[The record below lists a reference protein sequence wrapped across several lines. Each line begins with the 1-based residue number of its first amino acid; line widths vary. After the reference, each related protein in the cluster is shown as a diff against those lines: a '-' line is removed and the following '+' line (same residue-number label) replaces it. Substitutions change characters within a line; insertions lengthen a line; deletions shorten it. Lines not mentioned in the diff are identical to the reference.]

1 MTEHLKA
8 PGSFAENGT
17 FKDIP
22 GYTEEK
28 QTIIDEEAINES
40 FEPATDAFSGFR
52 EFSAW
57 LIDSISDLFSQVF
70 GNLM

>member
-1 MTEHLKA
+1 MTEHRESDKFIA
-8 PGSFAENGT
+8 DGT
-17 FKDIP
+17 LKDIP

-28 QTIIDEEAINES
+28 QTIVDEEAINES

-52 EFSAW
+52 EFSDW
-57 LIDSISDLFSQVF
+57 VIESVKEFFSQVF